1 VTEVTAL
8 RLKFVAASG
17 LGAFSSSISGAEYEA
32 ARQRLAYMTDERDNR
47 GLDLTPRVSLSGML
61 RGIVKRMGID
71 PAK

>member
-32 ARQRLAYMTDERDNR
+32 ARQRLAYMTDERDNMR
-47 GLDLTPRVSLSGML
+47 TELDTARVSVRDAERYREKNG
-61 RGIVKRMGID
+61 D
-71 PAK
+71 